1 MVFTVKKIPRRKV
14 SVSLIISLVS
24 GSGSAL
30 LNRTRLSGSGGDFA
44 GFGISG
50 CRLVI
55 GALGRAQ
62 PPHLRLFETVAF
74 AVQFQNMNVMGK
86 AIK

>member
-1 MVFTVKKIPRRKV
+1 
-14 SVSLIISLVS
+14 LIISLVS
-24 GSGSAL
+24 GSGAAL
-30 LNRTRLSGSGGDFA
+30 LNRTWLPGSCGDFA

-50 CRLVI
+50 CRFLI
-55 GALGRAQ
+55 GALARA
-62 PPHLRLFETVAF
+62 PPLHHRLFETIAF

>member
-1 MVFTVKKIPRRKV
+1 
-14 SVSLIISLVS
+14 LIISLVS

-50 CRLVI
+50 CRFLI
-55 GALGRAQ
+55 GALGRAP